1 MMSEVCHLGEFY
13 EELFRR
19 YGDDPAIKCWGE
31 ITTYA
36 DLDEQSAE
44 LASAFHSLGLGEGD
58 RVAILIQN
66 RPEFLITEIAAAR
79 ANVSTIPMNNQASDD
94 ECQRV
99 LADASPDVL
108 VVGPTFF
115 DTVRELQRRSLDCR
129 TIIGLGAETELP
141 IGFHSFETLLKK
153 ASTDGPGRG
162 AAADDIATIFY
173 TGGTT
178 GEPKGTLHTHEDIIL
193 NLYAHI
199 YELEVRKRETGLL
212 VTPLSHSAGYFAKA
226 ILMQGGTIVLD
237 QEFDPDATIQ
247 QIDAEQVTWLYLTP
261 SMLADFLERIV
272 EVNAETS
279 SLETLVYGSAPIPTS
294 RLEKG
299 LDALGSIFIQFYGLT
314 EVPNL
319 VAVLPKSRHDADDRA
334 WLQSNGISTQLADV
348 TLLDFGN
355 EWDTWQDEVGEI
367 GIQAPYA
374 MQGYLDGRGSATRSD
389 DEWIRTGDIGRIDD
403 EGRLFVLDRI
413 QDAIVSDN
421 QLVFSTEVE
430 SVIQRH
436 PKVREVA
443 VIGVPKESAD
453 YITDAEFHQS
463 EQAVKAVLS
472 LNNDEI
478 LELEGLQEFCRER
491 LDPPAIPDSIDT
503 VGQLPQTPYGKVDK
517 KLLRDP
523 YW

>member
-1 MMSEVCHLGEFY
+1 MKSEVGSLGEFY
-13 EELFRR
+13 EEVLRR
-19 YGDDPAIKCWGE
+19 YGDDPAIKYDEE

-36 DLDEQSAE
+36 DLNEQSAK
-44 LASAFHSLGLGEGD
+44 LASAFHSLGLSKRD

-79 ANVSTIPMNNQASDD
+79 ASVTTVPLNNQVSNP
-94 ECQRV
+94 ECERV
-99 LADASPDVL
+99 LADANPDVL

-115 DTVRELQRRSLDCR
+115 DTVQDLQHKSLNCQN
-129 TIIGLGAETELP
+129 IIGLGREDDLP
-141 IGFHSFETLLKK
+141 IGFHSFETLLEK
-153 ASTDGPGRG
+153 ASSGEPESHAT
-162 AAADDIATIFY
+162 ADDIATIFY

-226 ILMQGGTIVLD
+226 LLIQGGTVVLD
-237 QEFDPDATIQ
+237 QEFKPDTTLQRIEKEP
-247 QIDAEQVTWLYLTP
+247 ITWLYLTP
-261 SMLADFLERIV
+261 AMLAELLDQTTI
-272 EVNAETS
+272 NDAETS

-294 RLEKG
+294 RLEEG
-299 LDALGSIFIQFYGLT
+299 IEALGSIFIQFYGLT

-319 VAVLPKSRHDADDRA
+319 AAILPKSRHDTTEEA
-334 WLQSNGISTQLADV
+334 WLQSNGTPALLANIR
-348 TLLDFGN
+348 LLDFGN
-355 EWDTWQDEVGEI
+355 EWDTWQDNVGEI

-374 MQGYLDGRGSATRSD
+374 MDGYLGDTSNTARSD
-389 DEWIRTGDIGRIDD
+389 DEWIRTGDIGRVDE
-403 EGRLFVLDRI
+403 EGRLYILDRI

-430 SVIQRH
+430 SVIQRY

-443 VIGVPKESAD
+443 VIGVPTDSTD

-463 EQAVKAVLS
+463 EQAVKAVVS
-472 LNNDEI
+472 LKDGEM
-478 LELEGLQEFCRER
+478 LELKHLQEFCRER
-491 LDPPAIPDSIDT
+491 LDHHAIPDSIDT
-503 VGQLPQTPYGKVDK
+503 VGHLPQTPYGKVDK

>member
-1 MMSEVCHLGEFY
+1 MKSEVGPLGAFY
-13 EELFRR
+13 EEVFRR
-19 YGDDPAIKCWGE
+19 YGDDPAIKYAGE
-31 ITTYA
+31 VTTYA
-36 DLDEQSAE
+36 DLDAQSAK
-44 LASAFHSLGLGEGD
+44 LASAFHSLGLSERD

-79 ANVSTIPMNNQASDD
+79 ASVTTVPLNNQVSDA
-94 ECQRV
+94 ECERV
-99 LADASPDVL
+99 LADADPDVL
-108 VVGPTFF
+108 VVGPAFF
-115 DTVRELQRRSLDCR
+115 DTVQALQHGSLNCQN
-129 TIIGLGAETELP
+129 IIGLGREDDLP
-141 IGFHSFETLLKK
+141 IGFHSFERLLEK
-153 ASTDGPGRG
+153 ASSNGPGSR

-226 ILMQGGTIVLD
+226 LLMQGGTVVLD
-237 QEFDPDATIQ
+237 QEFEPDTTLQRIETEP
-247 QIDAEQVTWLYLTP
+247 ITWLYLTP
-261 SMLADFLERIV
+261 AMLAELLEQTP
-272 EVNAETS
+272 VNDAETS

-294 RLEKG
+294 RLEEG
-299 LDALGSIFIQFYGLT
+299 LEALGSIFIQFYGLT

-319 VAVLPKSRHDADDRA
+319 AAILPKSRHDPADEA
-334 WLQSNGISTQLADV
+334 WFQSNGIPAQLADI

-355 EWDTWQDEVGEI
+355 EWDTWQDDVGEVGI
-367 GIQAPYA
+367 KAPYA
-374 MQGYLDGRGSATRSD
+374 MAGYLGDTASPPRSD
-389 DEWIRTGDIGRIDD
+389 SEWIRTGDIGRVD
-403 EGRLFVLDRI
+403 ETGRLYILDRI

-443 VIGVPKESAD
+443 VIGVPTDSAD
-453 YITDAEFHQS
+453 YITDAAFHHS
-463 EQAVKAVLS
+463 EQAVKAVVS
-472 LNNDEI
+472 LKDGEM
-478 LELEGLQEFCRER
+478 LELERLQAFCQER
-491 LDPPAIPDSIDT
+491 LDNHAIPDSVDT